1 MKPTST
7 TAVHVQDVS
16 DGSEKHASSDE
27 GSGSLASDNA
37 ALAAL
42 GYKQEFKRSFNAIEV
57 FGLGFS
63 IIGLFPSI
71 AYVRL
76 LPSRTTALSYLECSS
91 VLVFAIPYGGPV
103 AMVWGVRTTYR
114 SVGRSGTDFDSHPY
128 IGS

>member
-1 MKPTST
+1 MKT
-7 TAVHVQDVS
+7 TETTETQVKGNSAYTGEYVVD
-16 DGSEKHASSDE
+16 DGA
-27 GSGSLASDNA
+27 SLASDNA

-71 AYVRL
+71 AYAACLIHRVDIQL
-76 LPSRTTALSYLECSS
+76 TTNHHRS

-103 AMVWGVRTTYR
+103 ALVWGVC
-114 SVGRSGTDFDSHPY
+114 
-128 IGS
+128 